1 MPLTTVD
8 KARVKQAGHTV
19 IAFGPKFTTLT
30 APSLATLTTDV
41 TCVVLSLGADTDVS
55 FETRQDLCDTDART
69 ELEQRVRTFG
79 PVRLRVNETNL
90 TTLKALLAE
99 DAEVGA
105 VVRRFTPTGTALAA
119 ADKVD
124 AYNAKVAKIVHN
136 EIAVGNEF
144 EVAVEFYDVRAERD
158 VALVA

>member
-8 KARVKQAGHTV
+8 KARVKQAGNAV

-30 APSLATLTTDV
+30 APSLATLTQDL
-41 TCVVLSLGADTDVS
+41 TCVVLSFAADTDVS
-55 FETRQDLCDTDART
+55 YTETQDLCDADART
-69 ELEQRVRTFG
+69 ELDRRVRTLG
-79 PVRLRVNETNL
+79 PIRIRVNSTNI
-90 TTLKALLAE
+90 TALKALLAE
-99 DAEVGA
+99 DAEVGV
-105 VVRRFTPTGTALAA
+105 VVRRFTSATTALAA

-124 AYNAKVAKIVHN
+124 AYNAKVAKFEHN

-144 EVAVEFYDVRAERD
+144 EATVEFYGVYRERD

>member
-1 MPLTTVD
+1 MPLVTID
-8 KARVKQAGHTV
+8 KAKVKQAGNTV

-30 APSLATLTTDV
+30 APSLAVLTTDV
-41 TCVVLSLGADTDVS
+41 TCVVLSFTADTDVS
-55 FETRQDLCDTDART
+55 YAETQDLCDTDART
-69 ELEQRVRTFG
+69 ALDRRVRTLG
-79 PVRLRVNETNL
+79 PVRFRVSEAGW

-105 VVRRFTPTGTALAA
+105 VVRRFKATTTALAA
-119 ADKVD
+119 ADVVD

-144 EVAVEFYDVRAERD
+144 EVTVEFYDVRAARD